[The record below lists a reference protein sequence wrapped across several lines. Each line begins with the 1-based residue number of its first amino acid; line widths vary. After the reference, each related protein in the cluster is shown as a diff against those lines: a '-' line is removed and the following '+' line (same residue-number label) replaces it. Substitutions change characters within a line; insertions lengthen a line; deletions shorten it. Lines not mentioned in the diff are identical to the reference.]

1 MTKFVSII
9 GNGESRLGFDLTPLK
24 SFSTVVG
31 CNAQF
36 RDYNF
41 DYFVCADRHMC
52 QEAVNAVGKN
62 TTISVKGRHDPCVGI
77 RAVPVAEA
85 MMAITILDQLL
96 EHESQIGKIE

>member
-24 SFSTVVG
+24 NFSTVVG

-41 DYFVCADRHMC
+41 DYFVVLIGIC
-52 QEAVNAVGKN
+52 
-62 TTISVKGRHDPCVGI
+62 VKK
-77 RAVPVAEA
+77 
-85 MMAITILDQLL
+85 Q
-96 EHESQIGKIE
+96 